1 VLDLFIAS
9 ARGLVLTALEHRQL
23 AEMRAGRRAEYV
35 VWFDMLAGDSRQLV
49 DTRVL
54 NDPRV
59 TNFYDPKKAIGSW
72 FSERLDGEKGIV
84 WDAYFLYGSDASWAA
99 EPGPLLSS
107 GRTVIGS
114 SADLATAFRTLG

>member
-1 VLDLFIAS
+1 MRSDI
-9 ARGLVLTALEHRQL
+9 LEKYPSSPVRV
-23 AEMRAGRRAEYV
+23 YV
-35 VWFDMLAGDSRQLV
+35 VWFDMLAGDARQLV

-59 TNFYDPKKAIGSW
+59 SNFYDPNKTVGSW
-72 FSERLDGEKGIV
+72 FSEHMDREKGIV
-84 WDAYFLYGSDASWAA
+84 WDAYLLYGSDASWVS

-114 SADLATAFRTLG
+114 SADLATAFHRLG

>member
-1 VLDLFIAS
+1 VRSDILQRYPS
-9 ARGLVLTALEHRQL
+9 SPVRV
-23 AEMRAGRRAEYV
+23 YV
-35 VWFDMLAGDSRQLV
+35 VWFDMLAGDARQLV

-59 TNFYDPKKAIGSW
+59 TNFYDPNKTVGSW
-72 FSERLDGEKGIV
+72 FSEHLDREKGIV
-84 WDAYFLYGSDASWAA
+84 WDAYFLYGSDASWVS

-114 SADLATAFRTLG
+114 SADLATAFHRLG

>member
-1 VLDLFIAS
+1 VRSDI
-9 ARGLVLTALEHRQL
+9 LEKYHSSPVRV
-23 AEMRAGRRAEYV
+23 YV

-59 TNFYDPKKAIGSW
+59 TNYYDPKKVVGAW
-72 FSERLDGEKGIV
+72 YAQQLGEEGIV
-84 WDAYFLYGSDASWAA
+84 WDAYYLYGPDAMWSTG
-99 EPGPLLSS
+99 PGPLLST

-114 SADLATAFRTLG
+114 TGDLAAAFRKIG